1 MPTRQKPILNIP
13 SMITQSYFSNDEG
26 EIITLKE
33 KEIDYFYL
41 LLYLYIE
48 RLLGG
53 ASNLLV
59 KEGKRYYLNQSV
71 QYGSVEIELN
81 QFQEYGVVDNFRYE
95 GVKKFIEKLS
105 ELSINVNA
113 LRKDKERD
121 VDRIKVINSHGW
133 DSTVLAI
140 DFTQEF
146 VKELIGIEKFFMEV
160 GLNYLFKLSG
170 RKSKLLYLI
179 LKDYSKIKNKNFTK
193 SQLELL
199 IGRVYQKRVV
209 DKIVEQINDVTDVK
223 VRYKVEGVKKKKY
236 IFKINQKAND
246 GSAKGKAK
254 TKKSIDAEV
263 MEGAKKKLQRK
274 KDKGERVYNEEG
286 FLRTIYDNDMEKLK
300 PSEEQIEIDSIVD
313 SLKSEYD
320 LSEYSDEKIPILV
333 FYVTGSNMPF
343 YIDSEYR
350 LVDMNGVER
359 NINSPK
365 SLHEFIDWANNGKLK
380 FRVWKN
386 DGYSKPFE
394 KSCLLSNDELRRRGL
409 VL

>member
-1 MPTRQKPILNIP
+1 
-13 SMITQSYFSNDEG
+13 
-26 EIITLKE
+26 
-33 KEIDYFYL
+33 
-41 LLYLYIE
+41 
-48 RLLGG
+48 
-53 ASNLLV
+53 
-59 KEGKRYYLNQSV
+59 
-71 QYGSVEIELN
+71 
-81 QFQEYGVVDNFRYE
+81 
-95 GVKKFIEKLS
+95 
-105 ELSINVNA
+105 
-113 LRKDKERD
+113 
-121 VDRIKVINSHGW
+121 
-133 DSTVLAI
+133 LAI

>member
-1 MPTRQKPILNIP
+1 MKKPILNIP

>member
-1 MPTRQKPILNIP
+1 MKKPILNIP

-286 FLRTIYDNDMEKLK
+286 FFLNPK
-300 PSEEQIEIDSIVD
+300 PHFPSVHSCVILSKNSSINY
-313 SLKSEYD
+313 LKS
-320 LSEYSDEKIPILV
+320 S
-333 FYVTGSNMPF
+333 
-343 YIDSEYR
+343 
-350 LVDMNGVER
+350 
-359 NINSPK
+359 
-365 SLHEFIDWANNGKLK
+365 
-380 FRVWKN
+380 
-386 DGYSKPFE
+386 
-394 KSCLLSNDELRRRGL
+394 
-409 VL
+409 

>member
-1 MPTRQKPILNIP
+1 MKKPILNIP
-13 SMITQSYFSNDEG
+13 SMITQSYFTNAEG
-26 EIITLKE
+26 EVVTLKE
-33 KEIDYFYL
+33 KEYDYFYF
-41 LLYLYIE
+41 LLYLYTE
-48 RLLGG
+48 TLLEET
-53 ASNLLV
+53 SNLLV
-59 KEGKRYYLNQSV
+59 KDGKRYYLNQSV
-71 QYGSVEIELN
+71 QYDSVEIELN
-81 QFQEYGVVDNFRYE
+81 QFQQYGVVDGYKYD
-95 GVKKFIEKLS
+95 GVRELVEKLA
-105 ELSINVNA
+105 ELSINVNF
-113 LRKDKERD
+113 LVKDKGRD

-133 DSTVLAI
+133 DSTVLTI
-140 DFTQEF
+140 DFTKEF
-146 VKELIGIEKFFMEV
+146 VKELIGVEKFFMKV
-160 GLNYLFKLSG
+160 DLNNLLKLSG
-170 RKSKLLYLI
+170 RKSKPLYLV
-179 LKDYSKIKNKNFTK
+179 LKDYSKVKNKNLTK
-193 SQLELL
+193 NELEILV
-199 IGRVYQKRVV
+199 GRINQDGEV
-209 DKIVEQINDVTDVK
+209 DEIVEQINDVTDVK
-223 VRYKVEGVKKKKY
+223 VSYKVGGVKKKKY

-286 FLRTIYDNDMEKLK
+286 FLRAVYDNDMEKLK
-300 PSEEQIEIDSIVD
+300 PSEEQIEIDSIID

-333 FYVTGSNMPF
+333 FNVAGSNMPF

-359 NINSPK
+359 DIDSPK